1 MFDKLYHLKETK
13 HQVQF
18 TDIVKVLVEDLNK
31 VVNSLEIIEVIVIHV
46 DTDAEV
52 QPCVAPVDNLKVSE
66 LHKVCMFGISY
77 CHN

>member
-13 HQVQF
+13 NQVQF

-31 VVNSLEIIEVIVIHV
+31 VVNGLEIIEVIVIHV

-52 QPCVAPVDNLKVSE
+52 QSSVAPVDNLKVPE

>member
-13 HQVQF
+13 NQVQF

-31 VVNSLEIIEVIVIHV
+31 VVNGLKIIEVIVIHV

-52 QPCVAPVDNLKVSE
+52 QPSVAPVDNLKVPE